1 MTTDTLFAKIVRRE
15 IPAQIVYQDEDV
27 TAFRDINPSAPVHVL
42 IVPNTIIPTLN
53 DATPEDERL
62 LGKLLL
68 TAQKLAKDLGIAE
81 SGYRVVTNV
90 NNDGGQ
96 SVYHIPSAF
105 AGRAQAGMAPR
116 MKYLITGGAGFLAR
130 LWQTLWLSKATLCAW
145 WMTKAPAT
153 ARAWTQQFTLRAA
166 M

>member
-1 MTTDTLFAKIVRRE
+1 MANALHSVPRQSQQYNLHSMTTDTLFAKIVRRE

-96 SVYHIPSAF
+96 SVYHIHLHLLG
-105 AGRAQAGMAPR
+105 GRKLGWPP
-116 MKYLITGGAGFLAR
+116 G
-130 LWQTLWLSKATLCAW
+130 
-145 WMTKAPAT
+145 
-153 ARAWTQQFTLRAA
+153 
-166 M
+166 